1 MKMYWKGHGVKVYGD
16 FALAWDWCEAL
27 GFSVY
32 TVYNRT
38 TERMWR
44 VTIPDQ
50 QMPLAAD
57 WKYVYT
63 P

>member
-1 MKMYWKGHGVKVYGD
+1 MKMYWKGRGVKVYGD

-32 TVYNRT
+32 TVTGPTGRK
-38 TERMWR
+38 WR

-50 QMPLAAD
+50 QMPLATAD
-57 WKYVYT
+57 WKYVCT